1 MNEPIIK
8 YKTHLTENHQLKA
21 ADELIKKLRLEL
33 GAANAYIA
41 ELEEGVASDWIKER
55 AEYKEQL
62 QTMEQKVEKIKAK
75 YKQIADKYSVD
86 MQHIRNEV
94 VDQVLDMRIKKLTHD
109 IEAWKTA
116 YEQMKANR
124 DKFVYLY
131 QLKNGEI
138 KDPLYQPNTLPD
150 EGTTTSSND
159 TGASQPDN

>member
-8 YKTHLTENHQLKA
+8 YKAHLTENHQLKA

-116 YEQMKANR
+116 YEQMKSNR

-138 KDPLYQPNTLPD
+138 KNPLYQPNTLPD